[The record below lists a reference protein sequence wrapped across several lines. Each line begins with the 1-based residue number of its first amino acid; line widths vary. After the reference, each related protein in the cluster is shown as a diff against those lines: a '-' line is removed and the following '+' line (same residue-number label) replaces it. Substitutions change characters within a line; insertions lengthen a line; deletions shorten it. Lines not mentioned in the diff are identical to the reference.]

1 MRIAPHTQFEV
12 NGEVFV
18 ASSARSLV
26 DQMNAGSFDPCLEER
41 KYMDQV
47 ADRVTLQDGTKP
59 RTDTFHHFVEDLVA
73 AGFVRVLGCISSD
86 SAK

>member
-1 MRIAPHTQFEV
+1 MRIAAHTQFEA

-26 DQMNAGSFDPCLEER
+26 TKMNRSSFDPCQEER
-41 KYMDQV
+41 KYMCQV
-47 ADRVTLQDGTKP
+47 AERVTLQDGTKP

-73 AGFVRVLGCISSD
+73 AGFVRVLGCIDSD

>member
-1 MRIAPHTQFEV
+1 MKIAAHTQFEM

-18 ASSARSLV
+18 ASSARDLV
-26 DQMNAGSFDPCLEER
+26 TQMNAASFDPCPEER
-41 KYMDQV
+41 KYMSQV

-73 AGFVRVLGCISSD
+73 AGFVRVIGCIEERT
-86 SAK
+86 